1 MSVEA
6 SILVGTCVLILGFAA
21 WLFWQTT
28 LDPWP
33 KRRGKQ
39 DRR

>member
-6 SILVGTCVLILGFAA
+6 SIPVGACVLILGITA

-28 LDPWP
+28 RDPWP
-33 KRRGKQ
+33 GRRGKQ
-39 DRR
+39 NRW